1 MQFLDTQAN
10 KIRTQLRN
18 KEKQKISVVSRLCL
32 IENEIDRYKLEDNCY
47 KRLKLS
53 LLFSSAGLFY
63 FLRRIKLLAEAKK
76 SGPAE
81 FQIVYQALCVSWK
94 PCYSLRASSSGLDIN
109 CGDIVH
115 LSYDVS
121 L

>member
-47 KRLKLS
+47 KRLKNCHCC
-53 LLFSSAGLFY
+53 
-63 FLRRIKLLAEAKK
+63 FL
-76 SGPAE
+76 
-81 FQIVYQALCVSWK
+81 QQVYS
-94 PCYSLRASSSGLDIN
+94 IF
-109 CGDIVH
+109 
-115 LSYDVS
+115 
-121 L
+121 